1 MIMTVPVT
9 ENQPAKK
16 ETGKDKEGVVEIPVG
31 EQTV

>member
-9 ENQPAKK
+9 EYQPAEKEAGENKK
-16 ETGKDKEGVVEIPVG
+16 GVVEIPVG